1 LLFPCIQSPVFAAV
15 VPLFE
20 IVLPLVMSF
29 SQGGDPDGV
38 PPALPGWVAPEAAA
52 IEAISKDTARR
63 SFSTVLLRPVAPT
76 VPVFADVSEVSE
88 VSVVPVVPEEPV
100 VPDEPVVPEE
110 PVPLAEE
117 VGVPVSADS
126 IDCRSAI
133 SCVTEMV
140 PACVI
145 PACPVDAGLVS
156 PVDAGVADAASDVA
170 PLLCPAA
177 CVELADPL
185 PQPPNAISA
194 KDVLSDSA
202 PVVPPTAGTLLAE
215 PEDGVAWSMEFHPPF

>member
-1 LLFPCIQSPVFAAV
+1 M
-15 VPLFE
+15 VPEFE
-20 IVLPLVMSF
+20 IVPPLVMSF
-29 SQGGDPDGV
+29 IQGGGPDGV

-52 IEAISKDTARR
+52 IEARSEDTTRR

-88 VSVVPVVPEEPV
+88 VSVVPVASDVPV
-100 VPDEPVVPEE
+100 VPDEPVVPVVPEE

-117 VGVPVSADS
+117 VGAPVSADS

-145 PACPVDAGLVS
+145 PACPVDVGLVS
-156 PVDAGVADAASDVA
+156 PVEAGVADAASDVV
-170 PLLCPAA
+170 PPLCPTAG
-177 CVELADPL
+177 VELAD
-185 PQPPNAISA
+185 A
-194 KDVLSDSA
+194 
-202 PVVPPTAGTLLAE
+202 
-215 PEDGVAWSMEFHPPF
+215 